1 MAQYGIISKSAY
13 MFVPDKCYK
22 WYGSTALLEVKMY
35 VSPDVARKSCEIAL
49 LQKVKIAKK
58 EGKF

>member
-1 MAQYGIISKSAY
+1 MCFMIHYGIISKSTY

-22 WYGSTALLEVKMY
+22 WYGSTVILEVKMH

-49 LQKVKIAKK
+49 LKVAKK